1 MTGYE
6 KRKKI
11 KKALAAAL
19 VTANIISAVPVYA
32 SEPDVM
38 SAQKTERTEQGNS
51 SGWHEEGGRWY
62 YVENGCC
69 EAGRK

>member
-38 SAQKTERTEQGNS
+38 SAQKTERTEQANS

-62 YVENGCC
+62 YVEKTN
-69 EAGRK
+69 AK